1 MSKKIYP
8 ITFHSLFSLKGALLV
23 CLICTGIFSCK
34 KDLSDADNL
43 QARLGNGMVS
53 YVQGSN
59 VVALNGESYNFTPYY
74 VGIPIVLSEAAK
86 SAEEITAAVDPSLVA
101 QYNQLYQEK
110 NPTIPEGAFQVS
122 HQGNFPLASGSTQ
135 AADSL
140 YVVLN
145 DGLQLKD
152 STIYLIPVTLSAKS
166 GSKLKYSLFFFKVF
180 VTKGELKAKMHG
192 GSVFGGTSFG
202 RTGYGALSA
211 AYSTVPDSLKF
222 RLTLNTLFP
231 AHDVLIQA
239 VALTD
244 DEVNEVILKEGFPGY
259 PAPAP
264 VPASNYI
271 LSKDLVTVPARLL
284 LSKDSV
290 TIRFPDKANFP
301 KNQWYVMG
309 LKVKTYTGSP
319 YGVPPVANDSTRAYI
334 RFFISN

>member
-1 MSKKIYP
+1 MSNKIYS
-8 ITFHSLFSLKGALLV
+8 ITLQSLLSFKGVLLV
-23 CLICTGIFSCK
+23 CLLCAGILSCK
-34 KDLSDADNL
+34 KDLSEADNL

-53 YVQGSN
+53 YVQGGN

-74 VGIPIVLSEAAK
+74 VGIPIVLTEAAK
-86 SAEEITAAVDPSLVA
+86 SADEITAAVDPSLVA

-110 NPTIPEGAFQVS
+110 NLSIPEGAFQVS

-135 AADSL
+135 ATDSL
-140 YVVLN
+140 YVILN
-145 DGLQLKD
+145 DGSQLKD
-152 STIYLIPVTLSAKS
+152 STVYLVPVTLSAKS

-180 VTKGELKAKMHG
+180 VTKGNLLAKMHG
-192 GSVFGGTSFG
+192 ASIFGNTTAG
-202 RTGYGALSA
+202 RTSYGALSA
-211 AYSTVPDSLKF
+211 AYSAVPDSLKF

-231 AHDVLIQA
+231 AHDVIIQA
-239 VALTD
+239 VALSD
-244 DEVNEVILKEGFPGY
+244 DEVNAAILKEGFPGY
-259 PAPAP
+259 PEPAP
-264 VPASNYI
+264 VPSSNYI

-309 LKVKTYTGSP
+309 LKIKTYTGSP
-319 YGVPPVANDSTRAYI
+319 YGVPPVANDSTKAYI